1 MAPTVRRFV
10 RWYFS
15 ERRSSGVDVVFYYFS
30 NRCAKKLT
38 KPQFNP
44 SLRKSQRVREAR
56 HHLQRHHSSC
66 CRSIHNR
73 ALSCHSA
80 FYYALCVCASV
91 RVCVCKCL
99 SGPSVCSWFNSSVFS
114 LSAWQSLQK
123 TVSELWLFW
132 TNQSQLQV
140 RPRADGDVLHIT
152 TTQRIRGCQ
161 RGLGS
166 SMMHVH

>member
-44 SLRKSQRVREAR
+44 SLRKSQRVHEAR

-114 LSAWQSLQK
+114 LSAWLTEPAENRVW
-123 TVSELWLFW
+123 TVVVLNEPVSTSSTTARRRRRFTYHNHTTNTWLS
-132 TNQSQLQV
+132 T
-140 RPRADGDVLHIT
+140 
-152 TTQRIRGCQ
+152 
-161 RGLGS
+161 GLG
-166 SMMHVH
+166 V